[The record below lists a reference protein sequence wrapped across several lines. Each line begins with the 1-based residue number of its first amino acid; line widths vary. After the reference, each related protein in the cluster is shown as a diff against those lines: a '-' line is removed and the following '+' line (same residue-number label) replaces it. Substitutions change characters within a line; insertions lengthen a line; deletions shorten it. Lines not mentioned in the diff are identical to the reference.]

1 MPLSFIPRRRIRAL
15 IALTVP
21 LFGASCRPDAGGS
34 GAAASALTKP
44 DKSAIATPAPDSFK
58 VAFETS
64 KGNFTVMA
72 HRDWAP
78 HGVDRFYHLVQ
89 LGYFDDA
96 RFFRVLSGFMAQF
109 GMNGNPRVTAA
120 WEPLTIADDSVKQ
133 SNVRGMVTFAAGSA
147 PDTRSTQLFV
157 NYADNRNLD
166 GMRFAP
172 IGQVV
177 DGMSVVDSLYSGY
190 GEGAPDGAGPS
201 QERIASEG
209 NAYLTKNFP
218 KLDFIKSARILP

>member
-1 MPLSFIPRRRIRAL
+1 
-15 IALTVP
+15 
-21 LFGASCRPDAGGS
+21 
-34 GAAASALTKP
+34 
-44 DKSAIATPAPDSFK
+44 
-58 VAFETS
+58 
-64 KGNFTVMA
+64 MA

-78 HGVDRFYHLVQ
+78 RGVDRFYHLVQ

-96 RFFRVLSGFMAQF
+96 RFFRVLSGFMAQW

-147 PDTRSTQLFV
+147 PDTRSTQLFI
-157 NYADNRNLD
+157 NYRDNRNLD

-218 KLDFIKSARILP
+218 KLDFIKTARIVP

>member
-21 LFGASCRPDAGGS
+21 LLGASCRPDAGGS

-64 KGNFTVMA
+64 KGGFTVMA

-201 QERIASEG
+201 QERIGSEG

-218 KLDFIKSARILP
+218 KLDFIKTARVVP